1 MAEIVMPQLG
11 ESVTE
16 GTITR
21 WFKQVGD
28 AVAED
33 ETLFE
38 VSTDKVD
45 SEVPSPAGGV
55 VLEIRVP
62 EGETVDVGTVLAVLG
77 DAGAVPPVAAE
88 PVAVEPVAVEPV
100 GAEPVAAEP
109 VAAEPVAAEPPAT
122 AGAEPAAAADDAG
135 PSPATQGLLLSPLV
149 RRLIDEHGLDPATMA
164 GTGLGGRI
172 TRDDVLAEIDRRA
185 LRTAAPAA
193 APPPVP
199 ASAAAV
205 PAASAPAVSSAAG
218 ASAAGAS
225 AAPRRIAA
233 PNSLERTPGAEST
246 RVPFT
251 NIRRRTAEHM
261 VASKATSPHVITAI
275 DVDYEGVD
283 RVRRA
288 AKGAFAAE
296 EGFSLTY
303 LPFISRAVIDALADF
318 PRLNGTV
325 GNDELIVHHAVHLS
339 IAVDLDFEGLLAPVI
354 PGADGKRLRAIAR
367 EIHDV
372 AQRARSKALSP
383 DELSGGTFTI
393 SNSGSF
399 GTFLVAPIINQ
410 PQVAILSSDGIA
422 RRPVVVR
429 DADGG
434 ESIGIHSVGNLTMSW
449 DHRAVDGAYAA
460 AFLARAKEIIET
472 RDWSAEL

>member
-77 DAGAVPPVAAE
+77 DAGATPPVA
-88 PVAVEPVAVEPV
+88 
-100 GAEPVAAEP
+100 AEPVAAEP
-109 VAAEPVAAEPPAT
+109 VAVEPVAAEPPAT

>member
-77 DAGAVPPVAAE
+77 DAGATP
-88 PVAVEPVAVEPV
+88 
-100 GAEPVAAEP
+100 P

>member
-77 DAGAVPPVAAE
+77 DAGATPPVAAE
-88 PVAVEPVAVEPV
+88 PVAVEPVA
-100 GAEPVAAEP
+100 AEPVAAEP
-109 VAAEPVAAEPPAT
+109 VGAEPVGAEPPAT
-122 AGAEPAAAADDAG
+122 AGAEPAAAAGDAG

-205 PAASAPAVSSAAG
+205 PAASAPAVS
-218 ASAAGAS
+218 SAAGAS

>member
-1 MAEIVMPQLG
+1 M
-11 ESVTE
+11 
-16 GTITR
+16 
-21 WFKQVGD
+21 
-28 AVAED
+28 
-33 ETLFE
+33 
-38 VSTDKVD
+38 
-45 SEVPSPAGGV
+45 
-55 VLEIRVP
+55 
-62 EGETVDVGTVLAVLG
+62 LG
-77 DAGAVPPVAAE
+77 DAGATPPVAAE
-88 PVAVEPVAVEPV
+88 PVAVEPVA
-100 GAEPVAAEP
+100 AEPVAAEP
-109 VAAEPVAAEPPAT
+109 VGAEPVGAEPPAT
-122 AGAEPAAAADDAG
+122 AGAEPAAAAGDAG

-205 PAASAPAVSSAAG
+205 PAASAPAVS
-218 ASAAGAS
+218 SAAGAS

>member
-77 DAGAVPPVAAE
+77 DAGATPPVAAE
-88 PVAVEPVAVEPV
+88 PVAV
-100 GAEPVAAEP
+100 
-109 VAAEPVAAEPPAT
+109 EPVAAEPPAT
-122 AGAEPAAAADDAG
+122 AGAEPAAAAGDAG

-185 LRTAAPAA
+185 LRTAAPAT

-205 PAASAPAVSSAAG
+205 PAASAPAVSSSSSAAAG